1 MAAAPSFRRGDVIAR
16 RYQVVTKSGETAL
29 WVGYHACDQG
39 GTSHPLPE
47 NRESIPEPDV
57 LVKVVKPDLIPEP
70 AMREKLVR
78 DLQRMR
84 GLQHPG
90 MPRLIDV
97 QLLEEHNTVVLIE
110 AIQAGLSQG
119 VLLRRMVTFRQ
130 KERFPLA
137 EVRQIG
143 AQLAS
148 ALSYI
153 HGQMLCHGDLR
164 LESVLLRPDG
174 AKLCDIGLGAA
185 LPRSIYLEAVKKVA
199 EVELLSPEVR
209 AGRQPDPRADV
220 FGLAALYRH
229 LLSVGQGSG
238 WEALLAEKPA
248 MGLVLT
254 RGMHEEPAQRY
265 SSIEALIADIEAVAL
280 TGAPIRRRLAPTPLA
295 MAVAAGRLPV
305 EELTRPVEDLV
316 PESARSRRNS
326 GIFEVGAVLAPLSGA
341 PSAKMSIGTIPPQL
355 SGQSSTR
362 SGRLPDGSSTDS
374 NPSASSRD
382 GAASATS
389 KGPTSATS
397 RGATSATSRGPTST
411 TSRGPASGISRDK
424 PTGGSLPPAEAGE
437 AVRASARSKEPEPG
451 PSAHA
456 AAKDVPKDA
465 PKEPPK
471 EAAKDAAISGASAPI
486 PAVSAA
492 AEASSAAGKSRTPR
506 GAVPQGPAAE
516 AVTKK
521 APAEGPGK
529 SSEATRPL
537 PPELSSDDGRSGRRG
552 LSDSSSDNRD
562 GGKRSAADNG
572 RGEGRAPASSRSAA
586 PRGRSELSSQRSRSG
601 DSVGK
606 SSATTLSLPPNALIT
621 SRLALVGALVL
632 AALVGA
638 LVAVVVMLLIR
649 PASLLPPA
657 PVPQLTAPAGSS
669 KRLPSGPSA
678 PVPVVP
684 IEEAPK
690 NPPAGEPG
698 LPGAPAAS
706 ATEPGGTTAPAAPGP
721 AGPTAPAAGP
731 AGPAALAAPA
741 AGPGS
746 AAAPAAGAA
755 GPAAPIPG
763 PVGSSAPGA
772 AAPGSAA
779 IAPSRAPVVGANNAP
794 ASGEP
799 AGTGPQ
805 GARAPG
811 PAEFPAPSGLAAT
824 AGTSS
829 AAAAARPT
837 PPLRL
842 AGPAPSERP
851 VPPLRLANPAP
862 AAPGA
867 PAGRPVSPHRPARG
881 GQPLSPPAAGH
892 PIAPP
897 AEHAPLSKPATA
909 R

>member
-1 MAAAPSFRRGDVIAR
+1 MAAVPSFRRGDVIAR

-39 GTSHPLPE
+39 GTSHPQPE

-57 LVKVVKPDLIPEP
+57 LVKVVKPDLLPEP

-97 QLLEEHNTVVLIE
+97 QLLDEHNTVVLIE

-185 LPRSIYLEAVKKVA
+185 LPRSIYLEAVKKVG

-220 FGLAALYRH
+220 FGLAALYKH

-305 EELTRPVEDLV
+305 EELSRPVEELV

-355 SGQSSTR
+355 SGQSSSR
-362 SGRLPDGSSTDS
+362 SGRLPDGSSADS

-397 RGATSATSRGPTST
+397 RGATSATSRGPTSAT
-411 TSRGPASGISRDK
+411 SRGPTSATSRGPASGISRDK
-424 PTGGSLPPAEAGE
+424 PSGSSLPPPEASE

-451 PSAHA
+451 SVAPIAVKDALRDSTRDALKDA
-456 AAKDVPKDA
+456 AKDA
-465 PKEPPK
+465 PKDP
-471 EAAKDAAISGASAPI
+471 AKDAASSGASAPI
-486 PAVSAA
+486 PAVGVVAEAPAAPGKIRAPRGAAPPGPSAEAA
-492 AEASSAAGKSRTPR
+492 AKRAASEGAGKST
-506 GAVPQGPAAE
+506 
-516 AVTKK
+516 
-521 APAEGPGK
+521 
-529 SSEATRPL
+529 EATKPL
-537 PPELSSDDGRSGRRG
+537 PPELSSDDGRSARRG

-562 GGKRSAADNG
+562 TGGKRPAADNG
-572 RGEGRAPASSRSAA
+572 RGEGRVPASSRSAA
-586 PRGRSELSSQRSRSG
+586 PRVRGELSSQRSRSG

-638 LVAVVVMLLIR
+638 LVAVVVMLLLR
-649 PASLLPPA
+649 PASLLPAA
-657 PVPQLTAPAGSS
+657 PPQQLTAPAGSP
-669 KRLPSGPSA
+669 KRLPTGPSV

-684 IEEAPK
+684 LDEAPK
-690 NPPAGEPG
+690 NPPAGG
-698 LPGAPAAS
+698 LPGAPAPS
-706 ATEPGGTTAPAAPGP
+706 ATEPGS
-721 AGPTAPAAGP
+721 AAGP
-731 AGPAALAAPA
+731 AGATPPASRPGSAAAPAAGQAGATPPA

-746 AAAPAAGAA
+746 AAAPAVGPAGATS
-755 GPAAPIPG
+755 PAA
-763 PVGSSAPGA
+763 S
-772 AAPGSAA
+772 PGSAA
-779 IAPSRAPVVGANNAP
+779 APAVGPAGAIPPAAPDEPVGA
-794 ASGEP
+794 SLQGER
-799 AGTGPQ
+799 G
-805 GARAPG
+805 PG
-811 PAEFPAPSGLAAT
+811 PAGSLDPSGAAAT
-824 AGTSS
+824 AVTGS
-829 AAAAARPT
+829 ATAAARPT

-842 AGPAPSERP
+842 AGPAPAERP
-851 VPPLRLANPAP
+851 APPLRLANPAS

-867 PAGRPVSPHRPARG
+867 PVGPRRPARG
-881 GQPLSPPAAGH
+881 GQILLPPAAGH

-897 AEHAPLSKPATA
+897 AEHAPPSKPAA
-909 R
+909 PR

>member
-1 MAAAPSFRRGDVIAR
+1 MAAVPSFRRGEVIAR

-39 GTSHPLPE
+39 GTSHPQPE

-57 LVKVVKPDLIPEP
+57 LVKVVKPDLVPEP

-97 QLLEEHNTVVLIE
+97 QLLDEHNTVVLIE

-185 LPRSIYLEAVKKVA
+185 LPRSIYLEAVKKVG

-248 MGLVLT
+248 MGHVLT

-305 EELTRPVEDLV
+305 EELSRPVEELV

-355 SGQSSTR
+355 SGQSSSR
-362 SGRLPDGSSTDS
+362 SGRLPDGSSADS

-382 GAASATS
+382 GTASATS

-397 RGATSATSRGPTST
+397 RGATSATSRGPTSAT
-411 TSRGPASGISRDK
+411 SRGPTSATSRGPASGISRDK
-424 PTGGSLPPAEAGE
+424 PSGGSLPPPEAGE

-451 PSAHA
+451 PVAPA
-456 AAKDVPKDA
+456 AAKDALRDSTRDALKDA
-465 PKEPPK
+465 AKDP
-471 EAAKDAAISGASAPI
+471 AKDAASSGASAPI
-486 PAVSAA
+486 PAVGVVT
-492 AEASSAAGKSRTPR
+492 EAPAGKARAPR
-506 GAVPQGPAAE
+506 GAAPPGPAAE
-516 AVTKK
+516 A
-521 APAEGPGK
+521 APKRVASEGAGK
-529 SSEATRPL
+529 STEATKPL
-537 PPELSSDDGRSGRRG
+537 PPELGSDDGRSARRG

-562 GGKRSAADNG
+562 TGGKRPAADNG
-572 RGEGRAPASSRSAA
+572 RGEGRVPASSRSAA
-586 PRGRSELSSQRSRSG
+586 PRGRGELSSQRSRSG

-638 LVAVVVMLLIR
+638 LVAVVVMLLLR
-649 PASLLPPA
+649 PASLLPAA
-657 PVPQLTAPAGSS
+657 PPPQLTAPAGSP
-669 KRLPSGPSA
+669 KRLPTGPSV

-684 IEEAPK
+684 LDEAPK
-690 NPPAGEPG
+690 NPPAGE
-698 LPGAPAAS
+698 LPGAPAPS
-706 ATEPGGTTAPAAPGP
+706 ATE
-721 AGPTAPAAGP
+721 
-731 AGPAALAAPA
+731 
-741 AGPGS
+741 PGS
-746 AAAPAAGAA
+746 AAAPAAPAA
-755 GPAAPIPG
+755 GPA
-763 PVGSSAPGA
+763 GA
-772 AAPGSAA
+772 IS
-779 IAPSRAPVVGANNAP
+779 
-794 ASGEP
+794 
-799 AGTGPQ
+799 
-805 GARAPG
+805 
-811 PAEFPAPSGLAAT
+811 
-824 AGTSS
+824 
-829 AAAAARPT
+829 
-837 PPLRL
+837 
-842 AGPAPSERP
+842 
-851 VPPLRLANPAP
+851 
-862 AAPGA
+862 
-867 PAGRPVSPHRPARG
+867 
-881 GQPLSPPAAGH
+881 PAAG
-892 PIAPP
+892 
-897 AEHAPLSKPATA
+897 
-909 R
+909 

>member
-1 MAAAPSFRRGDVIAR
+1 VAAAPSFRRGDVIAR

-57 LVKVVKPDLIPEP
+57 LVKVVKPDLLPEP

-185 LPRSIYLEAVKKVA
+185 LPRSIYLEAVKKVG

-389 KGPTSATS
+389 RGPTSATS
-397 RGATSATSRGPTST
+397 RGPTSATSRGPTST

-424 PTGGSLPPAEAGE
+424 PSGGSLPPPEAGE

-451 PSAHA
+451 P
-456 AAKDVPKDA
+456 VA
-465 PKEPPK
+465 PA
-471 EAAKDAAISGASAPI
+471 AAKDAAKDAALGGTGAPSPST
-486 PAVSAA
+486 SAA
-492 AEASSAAGKSRTPR
+492 AEAPSAASKSRVPR
-506 GAVPQGPAAE
+506 GAAPPGPATE
-516 AVTKK
+516 AAPKKVPTEGPGK
-521 APAEGPGK
+521 APAEGAK
-529 SSEATRPL
+529 PL
-537 PPELSSDDGRSGRRG
+537 SPELGSDDGRSGRRG

-562 GGKRSAADNG
+562 GGGKRSAADNG
-572 RGEGRAPASSRSAA
+572 RGEGRAPASSRSTA
-586 PRGRSELSSQRSRSG
+586 PRGRGELSSQRSRSG

-606 SSATTLSLPPNALIT
+606 SSSATLSLPPNALIT

-638 LVAVVVMLLIR
+638 LVAVVVMLLLR
-649 PASLLPPA
+649 PASLLPPT
-657 PVPQLTAPAGSS
+657 PLPQLTAPAGEP
-669 KRLPSGPSA
+669 KRLPTGPSV
-678 PVPVVP
+678 PIPVVP
-684 IEEAPK
+684 IEEVPK

-706 ATEPGGTTAPAAPGP
+706 ATPGSATAP
-721 AGPTAPAAGP
+721 
-731 AGPAALAAPA
+731 AAPA
-741 AGPGS
+741 AGPGT
-746 AAAPAAGAA
+746 AA
-755 GPAAPIPG
+755 
-763 PVGSSAPGA
+763 APGA
-772 AAPGSAA
+772 AAPGAA
-779 IAPSRAPVVGANNAP
+779 AVVPPGAAGPEASGAPGAGPSSTASLDPQAEGRVGAPSPGAP
-794 ASGEP
+794 ARRPGAAPAPGEP
-799 AGTGPQ
+799 AGTMLKDTQ
-805 GARAPG
+805 GALPAGPG
-811 PAEFPAPSGLAAT
+811 GPAPSGPEAT
-824 AGTSS
+824 VGTGQ
-829 AAAAARPT
+829 AAAAARAT

-842 AGPAPSERP
+842 AGPAPAERP
-851 VPPLRLANPAP
+851 TPPLRPANPAP
-862 AAPGA
+862 ANPPPGA
-867 PAGRPVSPHRPARG
+867 PAGRPGGLRRSPTRG
-881 GQPLSPPAAGH
+881 GPTPVPPAADH
-892 PIAPP
+892 PTAPP
-897 AEHAPLSKPATA
+897 AEHAPPSRPATA

>member
-39 GTSHPLPE
+39 GTSHPVAE

-57 LVKVVKPDLIPEP
+57 LVKVVKPDLVPEL

-185 LPRSIYLEAVKKVA
+185 LPRSIYLEAVKKVN

-220 FGLAALYRH
+220 YGLAALYRH

-305 EELTRPVEDLV
+305 EELSRPVEDLV

-362 SGRLPDGSSTDS
+362 SGRLPDGTSSDS

-389 KGPTSATS
+389 RGATSATS
-397 RGATSATSRGPTST
+397 RGATSATSKGPTSATSRGPTSA
-411 TSRGPASGISRDK
+411 TSKGPASGISRDK
-424 PTGGSLPPAEAGE
+424 PSGSSLPPTEPGEAG
-437 AVRASARSKEPEPG
+437 RASARSKEPEP
-451 PSAHA
+451 PPAA
-456 AAKDVPKDA
+456 AAKEGPS
-465 PKEPPK
+465 
-471 EAAKDAAISGASAPI
+471 SGVSAP
-486 PAVSAA
+486 PPPTSAA
-492 AEASSAAGKSRTPR
+492 AEAPAAAGLSR
-506 GAVPQGPAAE
+506 ASSPAAAGLAAGAAAE
-516 AVTKK
+516 VVTKK
-521 APAEGPGK
+521 AAAEPPQK
-529 SSEATRPL
+529 SLPEALKPP
-537 PPELSSDDGRSGRRG
+537 PPELSSEERSGRRG
-552 LSDSSSDNRD
+552 LSDSSSEHRGEP
-562 GGKRSAADNG
+562 GGKRT
-572 RGEGRAPASSRSAA
+572 PASSRSTA
-586 PRGRSELSSQRSRSG
+586 PRGRGEQSSQRSRSG

-606 SSATTLSLPPNALIT
+606 SSAATLSLPPNALIT

-638 LVAVVVMLLIR
+638 LVAVVVMLLLR

-657 PVPQLTAPAGSS
+657 PLPPLTAPASS
-669 KRLPSGPSA
+669 PKHLPPGPA
-678 PVPVVP
+678 TAVPVVP
-684 IEEAPK
+684 IDDSPK
-690 NPPAGEPG
+690 GPP
-698 LPGAPAAS
+698 
-706 ATEPGGTTAPAAPGP
+706 
-721 AGPTAPAAGP
+721 
-731 AGPAALAAPA
+731 
-741 AGPGS
+741 
-746 AAAPAAGAA
+746 AA
-755 GPAAPIPG
+755 GPAAPA
-763 PVGSSAPGA
+763 APSPTSGLAAGA
-772 AAPGSAA
+772 AAPTT
-779 IAPSRAPVVGANNAP
+779 P
-794 ASGEP
+794 A
-799 AGTGPQ
+799 AGTADPAAAVSGSPAAA
-805 GARAPG
+805 GAH
-811 PAEFPAPSGLAAT
+811 PAPSPAALA
-824 AGTSS
+824 GPGSS
-829 AAAAARPT
+829 AVPGALVPQAAAAPPPSELAVPQPAARPT

-842 AGPAPSERP
+842 AGPAPAGSL
-851 VPPLRLANPAP
+851 VPPLRLADPAP
-862 AAPGA
+862 TAPA
-867 PAGRPVSPHRPARG
+867 PLPPAGRPLRRSPG
-881 GQPLSPPAAGH
+881 GKTPTSPAAVRRA
-892 PIAPP
+892 APLGP
-897 AEHAPLSKPATA
+897 AGHAPTGKPAAA